1 MYVASA
7 INAYQDDRDEVQRLA
22 PQPCTI
28 ADTGLAENLLGD
40 LLCKHLHD
48 AGVLDMPQLVA
59 RLALTGSVL
68 EELLAFLRKDGR
80 IEVLG
85 QTTGQGLRYALTE
98 RGRSA
103 AKDALARSGYIGPAP
118 YPVERYRQLLLAQT
132 VHQSRIDA
140 QAMRE
145 AFTGIVMR
153 DELLDQLG
161 PAMNSGRAI
170 MIYGPPGTG
179 KTYISQRLIRLLDD
193 AVWIPH
199 AIAIN
204 EAVLEIFDPQLHK
217 PLPVAAK
224 PTSLRL
230 DQGVDRRLV
239 QCQRPIIITGGE
251 LTLDMLDIRFDPY
264 SRQYQAPLQL
274 KASNGIFIIDDL
286 GRQRVAPIDLFN
298 RWIVP
303 MEEKKDFLNLGGGR
317 HCEIPFDLV
326 LVFSTNLNPLAL
338 ADEAFLRRIG
348 YKLHFEHLLPAE
360 YARIWQQ
367 ECDKLGIAYDAE
379 LVTYVL
385 EHLHRPA
392 QTPLLPCH
400 PRDLLGMALDRQRY
414 LGVGQI
420 QALTPETL
428 IWAWRNY
435 FVSLSTSSATS
446 SVNSSAT
453 R

>member
-1 MYVASA
+1 
-7 INAYQDDRDEVQRLA
+7 LA
-22 PQPCTI
+22 PQPRSV
-28 ADTGLAENLLGD
+28 AETGLADNFIGD
-40 LLCKHLHD
+40 LICKHLHD
-48 AGVLDMPQLVA
+48 AGVLDMAQLVE

-68 EELLAFLRKDGR
+68 EEVLGYQRKDGR

-85 QTTGQGLRYALTE
+85 QTGGQGLRYGLTE

-118 YPVERYRQLLLAQT
+118 YPVERYRQLLQAQT
-132 VHQSRIDA
+132 VHNSRIDA
-140 QAMRE
+140 RAMRE
-145 AFTGIVMR
+145 AFAGVVLQ

-170 MIYGPPGTG
+170 MIYGPAGTG
-179 KTYISQRLIRLLDD
+179 KTYISQRLINLFHE

-204 EAVLEIFDPQLHK
+204 ETVVEIFDPQVHK
-217 PLPVAAK
+217 PLPVEVK
-224 PTSLRL
+224 QRSLRI
-230 DQGVDRRLV
+230 DQGIDRRLL
-239 QCQRPIIITGGE
+239 QCRRPIIITGGE

-264 SRQYQAPLQL
+264 TRLYQAPLQL

-286 GRQRVAPIDLFN
+286 GRQRVAPVDLFN

-303 MEEKKDFLNLGGGR
+303 MEEKKDYLNLGGGR

-326 LVFSTNLNPLAL
+326 LVFSTNLNPLEL

-348 YKLHFEHLLPAE
+348 YKLHFDHLQADE
-360 YARIWQQ
+360 YQCIWQQ
-367 ECDKLGIAYDAE
+367 ECEKLGIPYDPE
-379 LVTYVL
+379 LVIYAI
-385 EHLHRPA
+385 ERLHRLEKV
-392 QTPLLPCH
+392 PLLPCH

-414 LGVGQI
+414 QGVDDA
-420 QALTPETL
+420 QALTPKTL

-435 FVSLSTSSATS
+435 FVSLKAS
-446 SVNSSAT
+446 
-453 R
+453 